1 MLSQSRKLI
10 IVFNGEIYNFK
21 FLKDYLKKNFNVS
34 FIGSSDTEVLLMLI
48 EKLGLKEAL
57 EMTQGMFA
65 LAVFDKRNNSI
76 HLCRD
81 RIGEKP
87 LYYALIG
94 NSLFFSSEL
103 KPIIK
108 TLKNQLT
115 LDRDNINFFIHK
127 SYFPE
132 GSSVFKEVKKIVPGT
147 INSFFFENGNI
158 VKTKTTTYW
167 SFEEEVDNSLLALQ
181 TDYTDSKHYLN
192 DLLER
197 KVKERMI
204 SDVPLGAFLSGGYDS
219 SLIVAL
225 MQQNNSERI
234 KTFSIGFDAPEYNEA
249 IYAKEIASYLGTE
262 HTELYITD
270 KELLETIYKIPTIYS
285 EPFADS
291 SQIPTILLSN
301 LTKTQVTVSL
311 SGDGGDEIFGGY
323 GRYFLGQR
331 IVNTLGRVPYSL
343 RSFIRKTRLLDNS
356 LSKFFLHLLIGKSVT
371 NFPQKFQKLNKIF
384 DFKGETD
391 LYEKLSTFENKF
403 LPNNLQSPL
412 FNKNIW
418 SKDLSYAEKAMMQDT
433 VDYLPGDILRKVD
446 LAAMSTSLETR
457 IPFLDHEIIAYA
469 WSLPFDYKFRNSSG
483 KYILKDVAH
492 SHIPQTL
499 LDRPKKGFDIPL
511 NLILEMN

>member
-1 MLSQSRKLI
+1 M
-10 IVFNGEIYNFK
+10 
-21 FLKDYLKKNFNVS
+21 
-34 FIGSSDTEVLLMLI
+34 
-48 EKLGLKEAL
+48 
-57 EMTQGMFA
+57 
-65 LAVFDKRNNSI
+65 
-76 HLCRD
+76 
-81 RIGEKP
+81 
-87 LYYALIG
+87 
-94 NSLFFSSEL
+94 
-103 KPIIK
+103 
-108 TLKNQLT
+108 
-115 LDRDNINFFIHK
+115 
-127 SYFPE
+127 
-132 GSSVFKEVKKIVPGT
+132 PGT

-391 LYEKLSTFENKF
+391 LYEKLSGPK
-403 LPNNLQSPL
+403 
-412 FNKNIW
+412 I
-418 SKDLSYAEKAMMQDT
+418 
-433 VDYLPGDILRKVD
+433 
-446 LAAMSTSLETR
+446 SLT
-457 IPFLDHEIIAYA
+457 
-469 WSLPFDYKFRNSSG
+469 
-483 KYILKDVAH
+483 LKK
-492 SHIPQTL
+492 P
-499 LDRPKKGFDIPL
+499 
-511 NLILEMN
+511 